1 MNNKKNSESENTIL
15 SDYYKAY
22 EKRYK
27 QVYEKNMMWSSSDF
41 TPDVIKVINEFNIS
55 KNDKILDLGCGEGR
69 DAIYRLNKNYN
80 VLAVDYS
87 KTVIDKCNEITNNKF
102 KNSFR
107 QFDLLVDNLN
117 TKYDFIYSVA
127 VMHMFLL
134 EQHRNRYLQFIYRHL
149 KEDGIALICVLGN
162 GKDEYCSSIED
173 AFKNVKRKVL
183 NNNSDVYIATTS
195 CKIVNWNNFEQELT
209 NNNFVIIKKWL
220 SNEIP
225 EFKDSM
231 CVVIKKEQE

>member
-1 MNNKKNSESENTIL
+1 MKIYKYGGNILKNETTRKSI
-15 SDYYKAY
+15 YK
-22 EKRYK
+22 
-27 QVYEKNMMWSSSDF
+27 
-41 TPDVIKVINEFNIS
+41 
-55 KNDKILDLGCGEGR
+55 
-69 DAIYRLNKNYN
+69 
-80 VLAVDYS
+80 
-87 KTVIDKCNEITNNKF
+87 
-102 KNSFR
+102 
-107 QFDLLVDNLN
+107 
-117 TKYDFIYSVA
+117 
-127 VMHMFLL
+127 
-134 EQHRNRYLQFIYRHL
+134 HL